1 MDYTGKQSEAQ
12 RILYLW
18 PFFFFFWIDSS
29 TLINALIEKKFIT
42 ESMFL

>member
-18 PFFFFFWIDSS
+18 PFFFWIDSS

>member
-18 PFFFFFWIDSS
+18 PFFFFWIDSS